1 MHRGHIAAIQDRDN
15 RGMDALLTMAGH
27 GRSSLPLDVLAGLT
41 LLTIAPFILVLSTS
55 FVRIIVV
62 LSLVRSAI
70 GASSL
75 PPNTVLTGL
84 ALILTFVIMT
94 PTFDQVSHN
103 AIEPYSKGK
112 ISQAVF
118 LDRALAPLRTFMLR
132 QTKSKDIAIF
142 AHVGHRDAA
151 SAPRDAPLTVLVPAF
166 VVGELRNGFAIG
178 VALYLPFVAIDLAV
192 AAILMGLGMFMLSPP
207 VISLPAKLLLFVLV
221 DGWALVCNGVVT
233 SFR

>member
-1 MHRGHIAAIQDRDN
+1 
-15 RGMDALLTMAGH
+15 
-27 GRSSLPLDVLAGLT
+27 
-41 LLTIAPFILVLSTS
+41 VLSTS

-70 GASSL
+70 GAPSL
-75 PPNTVLTGL
+75 PPNAVLTGL

-94 PTFDQVSHN
+94 PTFERISHD
-103 AIEPYSKGK
+103 AIEPYAKGRL
-112 ISQAVF
+112 SQQAFLERAVG
-118 LDRALAPLRTFMLR
+118 PLRAFMLR
-132 QTKSKDIAIF
+132 QTKTKDIAIF
-142 AHVGHRDAA
+142 AHVAHRSSAE
-151 SAPRDAPLTVLVPAF
+151 APRDTPLTVLVPAF

-221 DGWALVCNGVVT
+221 DGWALVCDGVVA

>member
-1 MHRGHIAAIQDRDN
+1 MQFRDN
-15 RGMDALLTMAGH
+15 RCMDALLTMAGH
-27 GRSSLPLDVLAGLT
+27 SRSSLPLDVLAGLT
-41 LLTIAPFILVLSTS
+41 LLSIAPFILVMSTS

-84 ALILTFVIMT
+84 ALILTFVIMA
-94 PTFDQVSHN
+94 PTFDRISHE
-103 AIEPYSKGK
+103 AIEPYSQGRL
-112 ISQAVF
+112 SQKLF
-118 LDRALAPLRTFMLR
+118 LDRALEPLRAFMLR
-132 QTKSKDIAIF
+132 QTKTDDIAIF
-142 AHVGHRDAA
+142 ARVAHRDRAQ
-151 SAPRDAPLTVLVPAF
+151 APRDAPLTVLVPAF
-166 VVGELRNGFAIG
+166 MVGELRNGFAIG

-221 DGWALVCNGVVT
+221 DGWALVCNGVVN